1 MKILAIIPARSGS
14 KRLKNKNRLNFGG
27 KPLINWTIDF
37 VSKIKNLNNTVISTD
52 DKSIIGKNQSCKKII
67 FFKRQKKFCG
77 DKVKTITIV
86 FDVIKRYEKLFG
98 KIDTILLLQPTS
110 PFRSKKNLE
119 IGLKK
124 YKKYKTK
131 NSIVSVS
138 KTKNSLKKN
147 YIIKNSF
154 LLRANSKLNEIK
166 FQINGN
172 FYLASKNFLKKHKS
186 FIVNN
191 KTIPVVLS
199 GSRFNVDIDTKKDF
213 NIAKSFI

>member
-1 MKILAIIPARSGS
+1 MKSCLV
-14 KRLKNKNRLNFGG
+14 KLTLYYFY
-27 KPLINWTIDF
+27 
-37 VSKIKNLNNTVISTD
+37 
-52 DKSIIGKNQSCKKII
+52 NQHLHLG
-67 FFKRQKKFCG
+67 Q
-77 DKVKTITIV
+77 
-86 FDVIKRYEKLFG
+86 
-98 KIDTILLLQPTS
+98 
-110 PFRSKKNLE
+110 KKNLE

-154 LLRANSKLNEIK
+154 LLRANSKLNENK